1 MTLSRR
7 QLLGLLGTAAATAP
21 LLSACATGS
30 ARTPSLQQAYKNDFL
45 IGTALS
51 VGIIN
56 GAPSPLSALIA
67 REFNA
72 ITPENCMK
80 WEEMRNADG
89 SWNWGDADA
98 FVAFGKR
105 HNMHMIGHT
114 LVWHSQIPDA
124 VFKDGAG
131 KDITAAALQQK
142 MEQHI
147 QTLVDRYKGQ
157 LQSWD
162 VVNEAIGDD
171 LQMRNSHW
179 YRILGED
186 FIHRA
191 FSLAQEADPKAKL
204 LYNDYNIERGAKRDA
219 TIAMLKRLQ
228 KRGTP
233 IHGIGIQ
240 GHINLEKPGI
250 DEIEQSILA
259 FADLGLR
266 VSFTELD
273 IDVLPQV
280 WDLPVAEISTRFDY
294 TPERD
299 PYPQGLPANMQD
311 ALARR
316 YESLFALFLK
326 HRDKIDRI
334 SLWGT
339 SDDASWL
346 NDFPIKGRTN
356 YPLLFDRSHQPK
368 PAYFRVLDLKK

>member
-1 MTLSRR
+1 MPLSRR
-7 QLLGLLGTAAATAP
+7 RLLGLLGTTAASAP
-21 LLSACATGS
+21 LLSAQAAS
-30 ARTPSLQQAYKNDFL
+30 PFKPHSLQQAYKKDFL
-45 IGTALS
+45 LGTAVDAATVRS
-51 VGIIN
+51 
-56 GAPSPLSALIA
+56 APSPLTTLIA

-80 WEEMRNADG
+80 WEKIRNLDG
-89 SWNWGDADA
+89 SWNWADADA

-105 HNMHMIGHT
+105 HNMHMVGHT

-124 VFKDGAG
+124 VFKDATG

-147 QTLVDRYKGQ
+147 QTLVSRYKGK

-191 FSLAQEADPKAKL
+191 FSIAHEVDAKAKL
-204 LYNDYNIERGAKRDA
+204 IYNDYNIEREGKREA

-233 IHGIGIQ
+233 IHGLGIQ
-240 GHINLEKPGI
+240 GHINLETPSI
-250 DEIEQSILA
+250 AEIEKSIIA
-259 FADLGLR
+259 FAELGLR
-266 VSFTELD
+266 ISFSEVD

-299 PYPQGLPANMQD
+299 PYTQGLPQKVQD

-316 YESLFALFLK
+316 YESLFSLFLK

-346 NDFPIKGRTN
+346 NDFPIKGRRN